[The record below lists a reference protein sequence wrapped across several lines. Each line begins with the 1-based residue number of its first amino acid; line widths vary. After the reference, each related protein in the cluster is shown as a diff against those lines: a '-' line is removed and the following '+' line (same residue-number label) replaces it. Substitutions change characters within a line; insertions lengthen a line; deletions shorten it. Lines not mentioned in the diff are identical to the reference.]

1 MLTKFVDSDKDM
13 AESDL
18 VVMKKSS
25 EKKGKKKRRSR
36 VPKMSPNLASKF
48 AQLQQDSKPI
58 TKAYNLD
65 KVGRLEKGLE
75 QQFQEKE
82 YDIQLQE
89 VSNISKDQI
98 KKATTYKTLDK
109 KQNKVHKL
117 KKRKS
122 AAVDA
127 QSESATVTALRRDKE
142 QEHTMRI
149 KATENLQQCQK
160 TLQNTQAALQNRD
173 YIVEQLKRQNAA
185 LRKQIKKLQLKAP
198 MNKKQIAMVK
208 DNIDAKSHKILR
220 SKKKRELFEG
230 VLYCEEENTNEERNT
245 YQERWAKLTN
255 IGEMVLYEN
264 ENANDALFTI
274 DLVDEFKQINE
285 DCDGNNKF
293 ELIAPG
299 TEDRRMFKGVS
310 KDYIAEWIGN
320 IKVVQYYFK
329 VKMDYNEEE
338 EQEEEE
344 EEEEI
349 EEKEEEEQVIAQVE
363 KKIEETDP
371 FWSDIAQKMDDK
383 GYKYM
388 KEKIPNREEM
398 GKEDLAFNKW
408 KDVLWKKDYGEFELS
423 CSVQL
428 IRYDTGNWDED
439 ENNILYA
446 SVSKYGTASYAA
458 WDKIAENLNRPVK
471 DVMKKYSQLVGIKY
485 SKLKKMA
492 VARG

>member
-1 MLTKFVDSDKDM
+1 
-13 AESDL
+13 
-18 VVMKKSS
+18 
-25 EKKGKKKRRSR
+25 
-36 VPKMSPNLASKF
+36 MSPNLASKF

-98 KKATTYKTLDK
+98 TKATTYKTLDK

-245 YQERWAKLTN
+245 YQERWVKLTN

-344 EEEEI
+344 EEEEV
-349 EEKEEEEQVIAQVE
+349 EE
-363 KKIEETDP
+363 
-371 FWSDIAQKMDDK
+371 
-383 GYKYM
+383 
-388 KEKIPNREEM
+388 
-398 GKEDLAFNKW
+398 
-408 KDVLWKKDYGEFELS
+408 
-423 CSVQL
+423 
-428 IRYDTGNWDED
+428 
-439 ENNILYA
+439 
-446 SVSKYGTASYAA
+446 
-458 WDKIAENLNRPVK
+458 
-471 DVMKKYSQLVGIKY
+471 
-485 SKLKKMA
+485 
-492 VARG
+492 